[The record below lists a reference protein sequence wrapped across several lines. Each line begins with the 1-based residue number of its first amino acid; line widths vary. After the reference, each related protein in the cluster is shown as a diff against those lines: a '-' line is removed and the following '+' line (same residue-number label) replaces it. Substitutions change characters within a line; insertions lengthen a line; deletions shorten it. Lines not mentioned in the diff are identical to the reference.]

1 MTNEPSTISTQP
13 NPSMLPTLR
22 KNFDHKSFADW
33 IFVGIMSIPLLVLS
47 IFGVFYLI
55 ELANLPK

>member
-1 MTNEPSTISTQP
+1 MTNASETISTQAKP
-13 NPSMLPTLR
+13 TMLPTLR
-22 KNFDHKSFADW
+22 RDFDHKSFADW